1 MRGNRLVGT
10 GYQGESPLA
19 TSQLPNY
26 EESYRGATRDGL
38 SAVSRVIER
47 IFGRRRISCLNLLLI
62 RAMFI
67 LCWQS
72 MNFQVI
78 IHLLSRVQI
87 YEKFRR

>member
-26 EESYRGATRDGL
+26 EESYRRATRDGL

-62 RAMFI
+62 RAMIYTLLAEYEFSGNNPFI
-67 LCWQS
+67 IASTNL
-72 MNFQVI
+72 
-78 IHLLSRVQI
+78 
-87 YEKFRR
+87 